1 MKCHIFHRH
10 SGREQDSSTI
20 YTLYTKKDKREI
32 GQMEQRPMT
41 ATGEVLGKLVGPNKK
56 SLI

>member
-1 MKCHIFHRH
+1 MKCQIFHRH
-10 SGREQDSSTI
+10 SRREQDSSTI
-20 YTLYTKKDKREI
+20 YTLYKKDKREI

>member
-1 MKCHIFHRH
+1 MKCQIFHRH

-20 YTLYTKKDKREI
+20 YKLYKKDKREM